1 MVEQRSP
8 KPSVAG
14 SIPVSP
20 ASSKKETAQCAVS
33 FSFLCLDNL
42 KDQDQATGVLLANF
56 SAKLP
61 MTGIL

>member
-20 ASSKKETAQCAVS
+20 AKTPETVGTKTSSEKFQGFIFMEINRDYRYT
-33 FSFLCLDNL
+33 
-42 KDQDQATGVLLANF
+42 
-56 SAKLP
+56 
-61 MTGIL
+61 